1 MTNGKD
7 ERTKDGELL
16 ARINDANDFAE
27 LRHERHVSDSAL
39 ADLETLLPGSS
50 PSFEDETAPGNQV
63 ARRPTLDA
71 TEAAEVVKEG
81 LGMFHGNG
89 ARLAALTIVSLVA
102 LIAFAIW
109 QLKDRLPVAP

>member
-1 MTNGKD
+1 MNGKE
-7 ERTKDGELL
+7 ERTKDGDLL

-27 LRHERHVSDSAL
+27 LRHERHVSESAL

-50 PSFEDETAPGNQV
+50 PSFEDETVPGNHL
-63 ARRPTLDA
+63 ARRPTLESA

-81 LGMFHGNG
+81 LGMFQGNG

-109 QLKDRLPVAP
+109 QLKDRLPVVP